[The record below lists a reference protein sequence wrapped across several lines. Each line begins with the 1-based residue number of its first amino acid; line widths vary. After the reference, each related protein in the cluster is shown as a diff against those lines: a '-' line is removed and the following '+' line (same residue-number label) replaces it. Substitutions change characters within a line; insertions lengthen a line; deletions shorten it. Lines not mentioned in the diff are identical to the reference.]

1 MVEKSSQTLFVFY
14 TSPKKYWKYDKFPDD
29 WVWIGSGSTSPIGR
43 KQIHFYT
50 HEEQF
55 EGPVKSKKEMITILK
70 KKFEDLNNQN
80 VIESYKITETYNEGI
95 SLSLL

>member
-1 MVEKSSQTLFVFY
+1 MVDNSLQTLFVFY
-14 TSPKKYWKYDKFPDD
+14 TSPKKYWKYDKFPYG
-29 WVWIGSGSTSPIGR
+29 WVWIGSGGTSPVGR

-70 KKFEDLNNQN
+70 QTFEDLNKQN
-80 VIESYKITETYNEGI
+80 IIESYKITETYNEGI
-95 SLSLL
+95 NISLL